1 MALMQK
7 AQKPFKLEREAH
19 GCKAFSGS
27 FPSPGPHTAMAGLR
41 LLRSIA
47 RMHARTAF
55 LSSAAKG
62 RR

>member
-7 AQKPFKLEREAH
+7 AQKPFKLKREAH

-27 FPSPGPHTAMAGLR
+27 FPSSGAHTAMAGLR
-41 LLRSIA
+41 LPRSIA
-47 RMHARTAF
+47 WMHAGTAL